1 MHATYRDYSN
11 CARYVKLRAVVTIE
25 RSKPQSGLFL
35 GRRVLQD
42 KRHCPSDLRDESCA
56 PTRPSS
62 RLAALAGGRPPPN
75 RCRSGGGFR
84 TARPETA
91 SAGKESAAVHAAI
104 RGVSRPR
111 KTDRVRRTRPAS
123 RTLAPFGATRR
134 KRPASRF
141 LDPRLASPWGIV
153 VARARDGKTT
163 LAAGAASGSE
173 LGREDEER
181 KRDPS
186 HRVSEAP
193 CPATGLS
200 RAPRALR
207 LHGFPYFR

>member
-1 MHATYRDYSN
+1 MCPHPS
-11 CARYVKLRAVVTIE
+11 
-25 RSKPQSGLFL
+25 
-35 GRRVLQD
+35 VL
-42 KRHCPSDLRDESCA
+42 A
-56 PTRPSS
+56 PGG
-62 RLAALAGGRPPPN
+62 ACGRPTSSKSLSLRRRFPD
-75 RCRSGGGFR
+75 G
-84 TARPETA
+84 
-91 SAGKESAAVHAAI
+91 SAW
-104 RGVSRPR
+104 
-111 KTDRVRRTRPAS
+111 RPAPG
-123 RTLAPFGATRR
+123 RGARLFTRRIAGYLAHGRPTGYGGLGPHQGRFVPLRQASGDSRR

-193 CPATGLS
+193 CPVTGLS